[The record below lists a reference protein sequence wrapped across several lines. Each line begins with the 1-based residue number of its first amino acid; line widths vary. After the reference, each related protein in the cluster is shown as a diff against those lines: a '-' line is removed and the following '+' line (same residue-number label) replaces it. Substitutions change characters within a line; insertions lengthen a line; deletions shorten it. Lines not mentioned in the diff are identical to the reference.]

1 MAAFKQ
7 TFAPDVRRPNHTPR
21 QDHIHNYIYNLY
33 IYIVINI
40 YGTGLQ
46 PPPPPPAMVMVPR
59 VGCTIS
65 LESNYHAR
73 YLCFPAP
80 ACGVGW
86 V

>member
-1 MAAFKQ
+1 MVKLTVETHTQMIKFICKI
-7 TFAPDVRRPNHTPR
+7 FYIWYRPAT
-21 QDHIHNYIYNLY
+21 
-33 IYIVINI
+33 
-40 YGTGLQ
+40 

-80 ACGVGW
+80 PCGVWGGCSMY
-86 V
+86 VPT